1 MGERNRSLVKG
12 LSSELIRST
21 LSRALRYP
29 AAEAVNTYPPRPG
42 SSCSYFPPSAER
54 GKVVARL
61 GLATMSTLAVTG
73 CCVFL
78 SKTVPLISSFFAT
91 GGGAIGVRF
100 MTTLIVV
107 SLFNLGN
114 RKSSALGEYPEREVL
129 RAYESISGTRVS
141 TFPAAFVFRVNGFW
155 SFIFNS
161 TFATSGCCVFSLSTV
176 ILKVILMSRGL
187 RR

>member
-1 MGERNRSLVKG
+1 MGERKRSFVTG
-12 LSSELIRST
+12 LSSTLITLT
-21 LSRALRYP
+21 LSVEFRYP
-29 AAEAVNTYPPRPG
+29 AVEAVSTYSPRLG
-42 SSCSYFPPSAER
+42 SSCSYIPLSAER
-54 GKVVARL
+54 EKLVDRL

-114 RKSSALGEYPEREVL
+114 RKSSALGEYPER
-129 RAYESISGTRVS
+129 
-141 TFPAAFVFRVNGFW
+141 
-155 SFIFNS
+155 
-161 TFATSGCCVFSLSTV
+161 
-176 ILKVILMSRGL
+176 
-187 RR
+187 